1 MTRILIA
8 GATGLVG
15 SHVLSR
21 ALADERVTCIVAP
34 TRRALSPHAKL
45 VNPVTD
51 FSNLQADARWW
62 QVDGA
67 VCTLGTTRAKAG
79 SAEAF
84 RAVDFH
90 LQLQVARQARAS
102 GVQRFALTSSMGA
115 DPASRFQYLRTKGEL
130 EVEVEHLGWPSLT
143 IVRPGFIGGER
154 NERRVVE
161 RIMGPVLLALS
172 PLLPRRYRV
181 SPAQEIARLL
191 LEGAVRGAAGTRII
205 GADQIA

>member
-15 SHVLSR
+15 SYVLSH
-21 ALADERVTCIVAP
+21 ALADERVSCIVAP

-51 FSNLQADARWW
+51 FSAQRASDSWW

-67 VCTLGTTRAKAG
+67 VCALGTTRAKAG

-84 RAVDFH
+84 RAVDLH
-90 LQLQVARQARAS
+90 LQLQVARHARAN

-115 DPASRFQYLRTKGEL
+115 DPASRFEYLRTKGEL
-130 EVEVEHLGWPSLT
+130 EVEVERLGWPSLT
-143 IVRPGFIGGER
+143 IVRPGFIGGKR
-154 NERRVVE
+154 NEHRLAE
-161 RIMGPVLLALS
+161 RIMGPVLKVVS
-172 PLLPRRYRV
+172 PLLPRRYRI
-181 SPAQEIARLL
+181 SPAQQIARTL
-191 LEGAVRGAAGTRII
+191 LEGAIRGANGTRII
-205 GADQIA
+205 SADQIA